1 MTKIVDRPTIEKII
15 AAANSESLI
24 RNIEQAFEFY
34 SSGKAVVPP
43 VGTLSFDS
51 PPGDVHIKYGY
62 VKGEQHYVIK
72 IASGFYD
79 NAKLGLPGGNGLN
92 LVFNQ
97 KSGVLETILMDEAH
111 LTDVR
116 TAVAGAVC
124 AKHLMPGNV
133 KTIGIVGTGVQARLQ
148 LRFIKDVV
156 DCRKVI
162 VWGRSQDKL
171 DAYKNEMEKDGF
183 EVETTL
189 DSQKISENC
198 NLIVTT
204 TASTEPIIKKE
215 GIQSGTLIIAMG
227 ADTIGK
233 QEIENEILMAA
244 SLIVLD
250 STSQCEDHGEI
261 HKAFQAGLLENKKM
275 MEVGEFISKGK
286 PIGTEDLVVAD
297 LTGIATQDI
306 QISKFV
312 LDNLDG
318 NND

>member
-15 AAANSESLI
+15 AEANPESLI
-24 RNIEQAFEFY
+24 RCIEQAFEFY

-62 VKGEQHYVIK
+62 VKEEQHYVIK

-124 AKHLMPGNV
+124 AKHLMPREV
-133 KTIGIVGTGVQARLQ
+133 ETIGIVGTGVQARLQ

-156 DCRKVI
+156 SCRKVI
-162 VWGRSQDKL
+162 VWGRSQEKL
-171 DAYKNEMEKDGF
+171 DAYKQEISKEGF
-183 EVETTL
+183 EIETTL
-189 DSQKISENC
+189 DNKKISENC

-204 TASTEPIIKKE
+204 TASTEPIVLKE
-215 GIQSGTLIIAMG
+215 GLQPGTLIIAMG
-227 ADTIGK
+227 ADTICK
-233 QEIENEILMAA
+233 QEIENDILLAA
-244 SLIVLD
+244 NLIALD
-250 STSQCEDHGEI
+250 SISQCEDHGEI
-261 HKAFQAGLLENKKM
+261 HKAYQQGLLKNKKM
-275 MEVGEFISKGK
+275 VEVGEFISNDQE
-286 PIGTEDLVVAD
+286 IGTDNLVVAD

-312 LDNLDG
+312 LDNLITTE
-318 NND
+318 

>member
-15 AAANSESLI
+15 AAASPESLI
-24 RNIEQAFEFY
+24 QNIEQAFEFY

-43 VGTLSFDS
+43 VGTLSFDV

-62 VKGEQHYVIK
+62 VKGEKHYVIK

-79 NAKLGLPGGNGLN
+79 NAKFGLPEGNGLN

-97 KSGVLETILMDEAH
+97 KSGVLATILMDEAH

-124 AKHLMPGNV
+124 VKHLMPGNV
-133 KTIGIVGTGVQARLQ
+133 NTIGIVGTGVQARLQ
-148 LRFIKDVV
+148 LRFIKDVI

-171 DAYKNEMEKDGF
+171 DVYKNEMEKEGF
-183 EVETTL
+183 EVESTM
-189 DSQKISENC
+189 DSRKISENC

-204 TASTEPIIKKE
+204 TASTEPIIRKE
-215 GIQSGTLIIAMG
+215 GLKSGTLIIAMG

-233 QEIENEILMAA
+233 QEIENEILTAA

-250 STSQCEDHGEI
+250 SRSQCQDHGEI
-261 HKAFQAGLLENKKM
+261 HKAHQAGLLENKKM
-275 MEVGEFISKGK
+275 MEIGEFISKGE
-286 PIGTEDLVVAD
+286 PIGFENLVVAD

-306 QISKFV
+306 QISEFV
-312 LDNLDG
+312 LDNMEE
-318 NND
+318 

>member
-124 AKHLMPGNV
+124 TKHLMPGDV
-133 KTIGIVGTGVQARLQ
+133 KTIGIVGTGVKARLQ